1 MMDNAQKWIISQNGS
16 LMVLYSD
23 QSHTID
29 PENVLKVKK
38 LTEWILDSS
47 LNLIQ
52 QKMF

>member
-1 MMDNAQKWIISQNGS
+1 MDNFTEWILHSS
-16 LMVLYSD
+16 SD